1 MIKTTKNSKSGYN
14 KKIEI
19 LKRIQDDIK
28 QNWKAQLPNQKF
40 QGKSWLVR
48 NDRAEEKMLGPE
60 GKVEKL
66 DHEIK
71 EYHPLVK
78 HIWKEHMQDDFNR
91 VQSEKWPRL
100 ISLFFSVKKK
110 KMSYSTTSVSWI
122 FQLVFEAVFQEQFS
136 AHNLKHKIQTSIIG
150 THT

>member
-1 MIKTTKNSKSGYN
+1 MPNEMIKTTKNSKSGYN

-100 ISLFFSVKKK
+100 ISLFFLLKKK
-110 KMSYSTTSVSWI
+110 RITQPPLCPEFSSLCLKLFSTNNSRLTI
-122 FQLVFEAVFQEQFS
+122 
-136 AHNLKHKIQTSIIG
+136 
-150 THT
+150 